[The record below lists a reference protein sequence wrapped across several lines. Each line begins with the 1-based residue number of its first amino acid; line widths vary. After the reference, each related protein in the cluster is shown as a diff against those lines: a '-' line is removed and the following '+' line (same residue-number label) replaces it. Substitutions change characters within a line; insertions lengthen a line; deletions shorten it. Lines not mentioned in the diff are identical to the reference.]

1 MLRFKETVAKVLLYK
16 QNNFYTITTHKH
28 LLKNQLKMN
37 VLKQFKNGIL
47 FAFCLLFAQQ
57 LLAQQERP
65 LVKGLVQDT
74 LGKALIGVSVR
85 AINQSTQKSF
95 QASTSEQGL
104 FQFASIPSGGPYDF
118 VFSYVGFVPDTL
130 RNYQVVIGKQITL
143 NVKMKEEPMG
153 LGEVVIV
160 GYGTSSKREITGAIT
175 SVSSE
180 EFNTGVFSTP
190 SQLLQG
196 KVAGLNITR
205 SGNPNEKPAV
215 VLRGPSTLRTGSQE
229 PFYVIDGVP
238 GASIDLI
245 APDDIASIDVLKD
258 AASTAIY
265 GSRAANGVIMVTTK
279 KAKGGATR
287 LSYST
292 YVAAEQISNTID
304 MLSGE
309 ELRSY
314 LSENGKT
321 ASTDDGSNT
330 NWQDEV
336 SRTGISHNHNLS
348 FSGSGE
354 KSSYG
359 ASVNYLNNQGIIKG
373 SSLDRFIVR
382 GYMEQ
387 RSFNDRLKLNLNI
400 TNSNTNGK
408 LVPEE
413 VYSNMLTYLPTVA
426 VRQPDGSYSEDFSVT
441 RGYLNPVSLIDNNE
455 INQKTKLFLASGGA
469 KVNIVKGLD
478 FTTNV
483 SYQDERIDSNIYYNR
498 MSGLF
503 QNVNGRVVRN
513 TVTNTKKIIESFFNY
528 DQTFGEHGLKL
539 LAGYSWQEDRL
550 GDGFQTTNQGFVTDE
565 LSYNNPGLGDPDEGV
580 AVDYG
585 NKRIQTLRLI
595 SFYGRANY
603 QFQNKYLFQASLR
616 RDGSSAFGTN
626 NKWGLFPAA
635 SIGWLIDRED
645 FMQGLPAI
653 SSLKLRAGYGVS
665 GNSAGFNVFTS
676 RLLYASTGR
685 FYYDGKFINA
695 IGPFQNANPDLKWER
710 TSTTNIGLDFGLF
723 NNRLS
728 GSIDVYDKRTS
739 DLLWTYPVSATQY
752 FVPLLTANAGEM
764 SNKGIE
770 LSLQA
775 TPIDHNGF
783 SWTTAINLAH
793 NKNKMTSLSN
803 NNFELPLIQ
812 TAFLGGRGQSGNASQ
827 RVQEGYAL
835 GSIYTWRYAGKN
847 EDGVSQFYDKDGNLT
862 IAPTSDDFYYIGN
875 AQPKL
880 TYGWNN
886 TIKYKGF
893 DLNFFLRGVM
903 GNKIINGTL
912 ADMNAPNNATQT
924 NIPRFT
930 LDEQEPINDNNAYFM
945 SDRFVESGAY
955 LRLDNATLGYT
966 FKTNNRTF
974 RAYLGANNLFVITNY
989 RGIDPEVSMG
999 GVEPGV
1005 DNRNYYPKTRSFML
1019 GLNVNF

>member
-1 MLRFKETVAKVLLYK
+1 
-16 QNNFYTITTHKH
+16 
-28 LLKNQLKMN
+28 MN

-47 FAFCLLFAQQ
+47 FAVCLLFSQQ

-118 VFSYVGFVPDTL
+118 VFSYVGFMPDTL
-130 RNYQVVIGKQITL
+130 RNYQVVPGKQITL
-143 NVKMKEEPMG
+143 NVKLKEEPMG

-215 VLRGPSTLRTGSQE
+215 VLRGPSTLRAGSQE

-279 KAKGGATR
+279 KAKSGSTR

-304 MLSGE
+304 MLNGE
-309 ELRSY
+309 ELRAY
-314 LSENGKT
+314 LSENGKSAT
-321 ASTDDGSNT
+321 TDDGSNT

-336 SRTGISHNHNLS
+336 SRTGISHNHNVS
-348 FSGSGE
+348 FSGSSQN
-354 KSSYG
+354 SSYG

-373 SSLDRFIVR
+373 SSLERFIAR

-387 RSFNDRLKLNLNI
+387 RAFNDRLKLNLNI
-400 TNSNTNGK
+400 TNSNTNSK
-408 LVPEE
+408 LVADE

-469 KVNIVKGLD
+469 KVTILEGLD

-498 MSGLF
+498 LSGLA
-503 QNVNGRVVRN
+503 QNVNGRVIRN

-528 DQTFGEHGLKL
+528 DRTFGEHGFKL

-550 GDGFQTTNQGFVTDE
+550 GDGFQTTNQGFVTDD
-565 LSYNNPGLGDPDEGV
+565 LSYNNPGLGNPDERV

-585 NKRIQTLRLI
+585 TKRIQTLRLI
-595 SFYGRANY
+595 SFYGRVNY
-603 QFQNKYLFQASLR
+603 QYQNKYLLQASLR
-616 RDGSSAFGTN
+616 RDGSSAFGAN

-645 FMQGLPAI
+645 FMQGAPVI

-665 GNSAGFNVFTS
+665 GNSAGFDVFTS
-676 RLLYASTGR
+676 RFLYAGTGR

-695 IGPFQNANPDLKWER
+695 IGPFQNDNPNLKWER
-710 TSTTNIGLDFGLF
+710 TATINIGFDFGLF
-723 NNRLS
+723 NDVLS
-728 GSIDVYDKRTS
+728 GSVDIYDKRTS

-752 FVPLLTANAGEM
+752 FVPKLTANAGEM

-775 TPIDHNGF
+775 TPVNRNGF
-783 SWTTAINLAH
+783 TWTTAVNLAH
-793 NKNKMTSLSN
+793 NKNEMTSLSN
-803 NNFELPLIQ
+803 DNFELPLIQ
-812 TAFLGGRGQSGNASQ
+812 TAFLGGRGQSGNAFQ
-827 RVQEGYAL
+827 RVQEGYSL
-835 GSIYTWRYAGKN
+835 GSIFVPRYAGKDK
-847 EDGVSQFYDKDGNLT
+847 DGISQFYDKDGNLT
-862 IAPTSDDFYYIGN
+862 IIPPASEDFYYAGS

-880 TYGWNN
+880 VYGWSN
-886 TIKYKGF
+886 TFKYKQF
-893 DLNFFLRGVM
+893 DLNFFLRGVT

-930 LDEQEPINDNNAYFM
+930 LDEQEPINDNNAYLL

-966 FKTNNRTF
+966 FKANNRTL

-999 GVEPGV
+999 GIEPGV